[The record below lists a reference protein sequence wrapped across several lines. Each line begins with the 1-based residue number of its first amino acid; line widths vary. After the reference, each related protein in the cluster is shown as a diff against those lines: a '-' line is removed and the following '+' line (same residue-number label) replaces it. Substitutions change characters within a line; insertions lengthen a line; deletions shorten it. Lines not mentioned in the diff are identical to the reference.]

1 MILTVVCTT
10 NEKNPHKLNLS
21 TSWHFS
27 IASQRCIIRGGLQG
41 CQGPRSIHG
50 LPVHLGGAAPFDDQ
64 GIIESSNHPLRDP
77 PPLDALE
84 QWLALKLEAAT
95 WTSSKKNVL
104 QMVIHVFFLWWKKK
118 VATFLHVVFFCMV
131 FFGWKQRLLEKLP
144 LSCMG
149 LPHLISWQ
157 VIEKHRVQAR
167 GDSYRSAGQS
177 AGTRAPKNN
186 LIGSFSKFLYESTH
200 LTESSGIKAAL
211 CVLK

>member
-1 MILTVVCTT
+1 MVCRLMIK
-10 NEKNPHKLNLS
+10 E
-21 TSWHFS
+21 
-27 IASQRCIIRGGLQG
+27 AS
-41 CQGPRSIHG
+41 
-50 LPVHLGGAAPFDDQ
+50 
-64 GIIESSNHPLRDP
+64 IESSNLLPLRDP

-84 QWLALKLEAAT
+84 QWPALKLEAAT
-95 WTSSKKNVL
+95 WTSSKKNV
-104 QMVIHVFFLWWKKK
+104 VANGHPCFFLWWKKK
-118 VATFLHVVFFCMV
+118 VATFLHVGFLHVF

-177 AGTRAPKNN
+177 AGTRAPKTQ
-186 LIGSFSKFLYESTH
+186 LLGSFSNFLYESTH
-200 LTESSGIKAAL
+200 NWKESSWKAAL